1 MTYPPHLPTVLV
13 SVLNSVEGSPGRKP
27 RRTSGT
33 QTSHSRHRLT
43 SPDSTTQLARGRLY
57 LWRRTLIKVV
67 GVAGQPAR
75 GVRHIVGLR

>member
-1 MTYPPHLPTVLV
+1 MTYPPHLPTVLL

-33 QTSHSRHRLT
+33 QTSHTDHGLKN
-43 SPDSTTQLARGRLY
+43 PESTTQLARGCLY
-57 LWRRTLIKVV
+57 PWRRTLIKLV

-75 GVRHIVGLR
+75 RVRHIVGLR